1 MANNQGPR
9 RTSIHSIF
17 LKLDNKIFNR
27 LYWTVALWKTFLVKI
42 QTNANQRKHIRHN
55 NLLSKVSHTIKIIE
69 NFDHQNWSDF
79 FVQEPIFLCQAEQVL
94 LFLGI

>member
-42 QTNANQRKHIRHN
+42 QTNVNQGKHIQN
-55 NLLSKVSHTIKIIE
+55 NLLSKVSHKIKIIE
-69 NFDHQNWSDF
+69 NFDHQNWSVF
-79 FVQEPIFLCQAEQVL
+79 FFTRTYFSLP
-94 LFLGI
+94 G